1 MLCSAL
7 QPTDEFDRYRCGCR
21 CVAQGRDSYT
31 PASYYTVT
39 EEGTELERVHK
50 IDPLAT
56 QQLYFAFAFSK
67 GTEEAEYTLQVTDK
81 DGNVYTAEFDLA
93 QFEAEQP
100 GGYYTYYEAESGK
113 LYLIVKVSTTNLK
126 GNDLKYDAIAG
137 VSCVYNEK
145 YNYSAF
151 CVLEKDGGT
160 NLNGY
165 PSQYAIS
172 PLDSGVCYYLMEVPE
187 VVQQGPVV
195 ITVYVGGQYYT
206 LKV

>member
-1 MLCSAL
+1 MKKRILIAL
-7 QPTDEFDRYRCGCR
+7 SVIAIVMTMFGVTACGGKSE
-21 CVAQGRDSYT
+21 AFLT
-31 PASYYTVT
+31 PATSASV
-39 EEGTELERVHK
+39 K
-50 IDPLAT
+50 ID
-56 QQLYFAFAFSK
+56 
-67 GTEEAEYTLQVTDK
+67 EENKTMTVEAGVTSSIPQAAVTDK